1 MKIFVT
7 LFLATIFAATASAQ
21 LHGPTPQLLIP
32 AAGSVAGSNG
42 TFFHSDIAIFNY
54 RNADQTVVL
63 QWLPRGTSGL
73 TLPSVQIRVNAL
85 SGIISQDFVA
95 DFMHQ
100 SGLGAIRVTAI
111 DASGQ
116 FDFEARLVATDRI
129 WTAQPGVNGTVSQ
142 TFPTLATTDIKSM
155 TPTILGQ
162 RISDQYR
169 ANVGIVNLS
178 GFDVTFD
185 VLQNTDDP
193 TAGATVQT
201 ITIPAFSMQQVSL
214 LNTKAGALQIRV
226 TPRTAISAGEWV
238 TYGSS
243 VDNVTGDSWS
253 SLGMTITATP

>member
-1 MKIFVT
+1 MKTLAFV
-7 LFLATIFAATASAQ
+7 LAIVATSGFAQ

-42 TFFHSDIAIFNY
+42 TFFHSDIAIYNY
-54 RNADQTVVL
+54 RNADQMVVL

-73 TLPSVQIRVNAL
+73 TQPTVQLHLNPL
-85 SGIISQDFVA
+85 SGIISADFVA

-100 SGLGAIRVTAI
+100 SGLGAIRVTAVN
-111 DASGQ
+111 ASGQ
-116 FDFEARLVATDRI
+116 FDFDGRLVATDRI
-129 WTAQPGVNGTVSQ
+129 WTPQPGVNGTVSQ
-142 TFPTLATTDIKSM
+142 SFPTLATTDVNST
-155 TPTILGQ
+155 TPAILGQ

-178 GFDVTFD
+178 GSDVTFD

-193 TAGATVQT
+193 NAGPTVQT
-201 ITIPAFSMQQVSL
+201 ITVPAFAMQQISL
-214 LNTKAGALQIRV
+214 LNTKASALQIRV

-253 SLGMTITATP
+253 SLGMTITPTP